1 MTHSEDEMEATTRC
15 PACGTIG
22 YGNDRFCAC
31 CGEPMARICSNC
43 GSRILQPIAN
53 YCTQCGAPLVRY
65 PDEE

>member
-1 MTHSEDEMEATTRC
+1 
-15 PACGTIG
+15 
-22 YGNDRFCAC
+22 
-31 CGEPMARICSNC
+31 MARICSNC